1 MAHYRWFL
9 GAFSGLLLQA
19 CTSLSSDLEKSTPSL
34 PQAYQQQGKTAASP
48 VAAKVEAQWWR
59 AYNSPALNTLMQE
72 ALDDVAVLRQAQARI
87 LQAQAQARIAGA
99 SLLPELQGNLSAQR
113 DAPFSSSHGDSR
125 SQYVAGVFMSY
136 ELDVWGRNSAQANSA
151 LFQAQAA
158 EYELDVLRVSVQAQ
172 VVHLSLQTMG
182 DKQRVAIARQ
192 NLAVAQRLLS
202 LLEARLQAGAASPLE
217 LAQQRQLLASQQRK
231 LLVLEEQAIRTRVE
245 LTSLLGRTEIL
256 PEPQEDIAT
265 LQVPVLDAGLPSQLL
280 SQRPDIARIEAQLSA
295 AHADVHVAR
304 AAMYPSL
311 TLGARAGASGNHWE
325 ESLRHPVY
333 SLISG
338 LVAPIFNAGR
348 LEAGK
353 DLSDARLQEWLAQ
366 YRQTI
371 VQAYMDVEGVL
382 AQLHSLDAQ
391 AQTMELEWEQARL
404 AFQLAEARYR
414 SGSETLLSLLDA
426 QRTLYA
432 AQDVRV
438 SLMQSRLQSRAALFR
453 ALGGGWQAGSGG
465 LADQGTVAEAGV

>member
-1 MAHYRWFL
+1 MAHYRWIL

-48 VAAKVEAQWWR
+48 VTAKVEAQWWR

-113 DAPFSSSHGDSR
+113 DASFSSSHGDSR

-136 ELDVWGRNSAQANSA
+136 ELDLWGRNSAQANSA

>member
-1 MAHYRWFL
+1 MAQYRWIA
-9 GAFSGLLLQA
+9 GAMSTLVLQA
-19 CTSLSSDLEKSTPSL
+19 CGSLSSDLDKTPPTL
-34 PQAYQQQGKTAASP
+34 PQAYQQQAKATPSP
-48 VAAKVEAQWWR
+48 VLAQVEPQWWR
-59 AYNSPALNTLMQE
+59 AYNSPALNSLMQE
-72 ALDDVAVLRQAQARI
+72 ALKDVAVLRQAQARI

-99 SLLPELQGNLSAQR
+99 SLLPELQGNVSAQT
-113 DAPFSSSHGDSR
+113 DAPFSSSQGDSR

-136 ELDVWGRNSAQANSA
+136 ELDVWGRNRAQVDSAVF
-151 LFQAQAA
+151 LAQAA
-158 EYELDVLRVSVQAQ
+158 NYELDVLRVSVQAQ
-172 VVHLSLQTMG
+172 VVHLSLQTLG

-231 LLVLEEQAIRTRVE
+231 LFVLEEQATRTRVE
-245 LTSLLGRTEIL
+245 LATLLGRTDIM
-256 PEPQEDIAT
+256 PEPQENMAD
-265 LQVPVLDAGLPSQLL
+265 LQVPALEAGLPSQLL

-295 AHADVHVAR
+295 AHADVRVAR
-304 AAMYPSL
+304 AALYPSL

-348 LEAGK
+348 LQAGK

-391 AQTMELEWEQARL
+391 AQIMELEWEQARL

-465 LADQGTVAEAGV
+465 LADQGAVAQVGL

>member
-1 MAHYRWFL
+1 MAHYRWIA
-9 GAFSGLLLQA
+9 GIMSTLLLQA
-19 CTSLSSDLEKSTPSL
+19 CSSLSSDLDKTPPTL
-34 PQAYQQQGKTAASP
+34 PQAYQQQAKATPSP
-48 VAAKVEAQWWR
+48 VQAQVEPQWWR
-59 AYNSPALNTLMQE
+59 AYNSPALNSLMQE
-72 ALDDVAVLRQAQARI
+72 AVKDVAVLRQAQARI

-99 SLLPELQGNLSAQR
+99 SLLPELQGNVSVQR
-113 DAPFSSSHGDSR
+113 DAPFSSSHGDPR

-136 ELDVWGRNSAQANSA
+136 ELDVWGRNRALADSAVF
-151 LFQAQAA
+151 LAQAA
-158 EYELDVLRVSVQAQ
+158 NYELDVLRVSVQAQ
-172 VVHLSLQTMG
+172 VVHLSLQALG

-192 NLAVAQRLLS
+192 NLALAQRLLS

-231 LLVLEEQAIRTRVE
+231 LFVIEEQAIRTRVE
-245 LTSLLGRTEIL
+245 LATLLGRTEIM
-256 PEPQEDIAT
+256 PEPQEDIAD
-265 LQVPVLDAGLPSQLL
+265 LQVPELDAGLPAQLL

-295 AHADVHVAR
+295 AHADVQAAR

-348 LEAGK
+348 LQAGK
-353 DLSDARLQEWLAQ
+353 DLSDARLQEWLVQ

-391 AQTMELEWEQARL
+391 AQAMEREWEQARL

-465 LADQGTVAEAGV
+465 LADQGTVAQAGV

>member
-1 MAHYRWFL
+1 MRAYQWML
-9 GAFSGLLLQA
+9 GSASCVLLQA
-19 CTSLSSDLEKSTPSL
+19 CTSLPADLDQARPGL
-34 PQAYQQQGKTAASP
+34 PQAYQQAGVVPVSAA
-48 VAAKVEAQWWR
+48 VLKVEPDWWR
-59 AYNSPALNTLMQE
+59 AYHSPALNSLMKE
-72 ALDDVAVLRQAQARI
+72 ALGDVAVLRQAQARI
-87 LQAQAQARIAGA
+87 LQAQAQARMAGA
-99 SLLPELQGNLSAQR
+99 SLLPELQGNVSAQR
-113 DAPFSSSHGDSR
+113 DAPFSSGRGDSR
-125 SQYVAGVFMSY
+125 SQFVAGVFMSY
-136 ELDVWGRNSAQANSA
+136 ELDVWGRNRAQADSA
-151 LFQAQAA
+151 VFLAQAA
-158 EYELDVLRVSVQAQ
+158 NYELDVLRVSVQAQ

-217 LAQQRQLLASQQRK
+217 LAQQRQLQASQERK
-231 LLVLEEQAIRTRVE
+231 LFVLQEQAIRTRVE
-245 LTSLLGRTEIL
+245 LATLLGRTEIM
-256 PEPQEDIAT
+256 PEPREDIAS
-265 LQVPVLDAGLPSQLL
+265 LQVPELDAGLPSELL
-280 SQRPDIARIEAQLSA
+280 SQRPDIARIEALLSA
-295 AHADVHVAR
+295 AHADVQVAR

-353 DLSDARLQEWLAQ
+353 ELSDARLQEWLAQ

-391 AQTMELEWEQARL
+391 AQTMEREWEQARR

-453 ALGGGWQAGSGG
+453 ALGGGWQVGSGS
-465 LADQGTVAEAGV
+465 LADQGALAEVGV

>member
-1 MAHYRWFL
+1 MVHYRWML
-9 GAFSGLLLQA
+9 GTVSCLLLQA
-19 CTSLSSDLEKSTPSL
+19 CTSLSSDLEKTAPTL
-34 PQAYQQQGKTAASP
+34 PQAYQQQGKAAPSP
-48 VAAKVEAQWWR
+48 VLAKVEPEWWR

-72 ALDDVAVLRQAQARI
+72 ALEDVAVLRQAQARI

-136 ELDVWGRNSAQANSA
+136 ELDLWGRNSAQANSA
-151 LFQAQAA
+151 LFHAQAA
-158 EYELDVLRVSVQAQ
+158 AYELDVLRVSVQAQ
-172 VVHLSLQTMG
+172 VVHLSLQALG

-231 LLVLEEQAIRTRVE
+231 LLVLEEQAIRTRVD
-245 LTSLLGRTEIL
+245 LTTLLGRTEIL

-265 LQVPVLDAGLPSQLL
+265 LQVPMLDAGLPSQLL
-280 SQRPDIARIEAQLSA
+280 SQRPDIARIESQLSA

-311 TLGARAGASGNHWE
+311 TLGIRAGASGNHWE
-325 ESLRHPVY
+325 DSLRHPVY

-338 LVAPIFNAGR
+338 LIAPIFNAGR

-391 AQTMELEWEQARL
+391 AQTMEQEWEQAQL

-432 AQDVRV
+432 AQDLRV

-453 ALGGGWQAGSGG
+453 ALGGGWQASSGS

>member
-1 MAHYRWFL
+1 MAHYRWIA
-9 GAFSGLLLQA
+9 GIMSTLLLQA
-19 CTSLSSDLEKSTPSL
+19 CSSLSSDLDKTPPTL
-34 PQAYQQQGKTAASP
+34 PQAYQQQAKATPSP
-48 VAAKVEAQWWR
+48 VQAQVEPQWWR
-59 AYNSPALNTLMQE
+59 AYNSPALNSLMQE
-72 ALDDVAVLRQAQARI
+72 AVKDVAVLRQAQARI

-99 SLLPELQGNLSAQR
+99 SLLPELQGNVSVQR
-113 DAPFSSSHGDSR
+113 DAPFSSSHGDPR

-136 ELDVWGRNSAQANSA
+136 ELDVWGRNRALADSAVF
-151 LFQAQAA
+151 LAQAA
-158 EYELDVLRVSVQAQ
+158 NYELDVLRVSVQAQ
-172 VVHLSLQTMG
+172 VVHLSLQALG

-192 NLAVAQRLLS
+192 NLALAQRLLS

-231 LLVLEEQAIRTRVE
+231 LFVIEEQAIRTRVE
-245 LTSLLGRTEIL
+245 LATLLGRTEIM
-256 PEPQEDIAT
+256 PEPQEDIAD
-265 LQVPVLDAGLPSQLL
+265 LQVPKLDAGLPAQLL

-295 AHADVHVAR
+295 AHADVQVAR

-348 LEAGK
+348 LQAGK
-353 DLSDARLQEWLAQ
+353 DLSDARLQEWLVQ

-391 AQTMELEWEQARL
+391 AQAMEREWEQARL

-426 QRTLYA
+426 QRTLYT

-465 LADQGTVAEAGV
+465 LADQGTVAQAGV

>member
-1 MAHYRWFL
+1 MAHYRWIA
-9 GAFSGLLLQA
+9 GAMSTLVLQA
-19 CTSLSSDLEKSTPSL
+19 CGSLSSDLDKTPPTL
-34 PQAYQQQGKTAASP
+34 PQAYQQQAKATPSP
-48 VAAKVEAQWWR
+48 VLAQVEPEWWR
-59 AYNSPALNTLMQE
+59 AYNSPALNSLMQE
-72 ALDDVAVLRQAQARI
+72 ALKDVAVLRQAQARI

-113 DAPFSSSHGDSR
+113 DATFSSSHGDSR

-136 ELDVWGRNSAQANSA
+136 ELDVWGRNRAQADSA
-151 LFQAQAA
+151 VFLAQAA
-158 EYELDVLRVSVQAQ
+158 NYELDVLRVSVQAQ
-172 VVHLSLQTMG
+172 VVHLSLQALG

-231 LLVLEEQAIRTRVE
+231 LLVIEEQAIRTRVE
-245 LTSLLGRTEIL
+245 LATLLGRTEIM
-256 PEPQEDIAT
+256 PEPQEDIAS
-265 LQVPVLDAGLPSQLL
+265 LQVPVLEAGLPSQLL
-280 SQRPDIARIEAQLSA
+280 SQRPDIAHIEAQLSA
-295 AHADVHVAR
+295 AHADVYVAR

-382 AQLHSLDAQ
+382 AQLYSLDAQ

-438 SLMQSRLQSRAALFR
+438 SLMQARLQSRAALFR
-453 ALGGGWQAGSGG
+453 ALGGGWQAGSGS

>member
-1 MAHYRWFL
+1 MAHYRWIL

-48 VAAKVEAQWWR
+48 VTAKVEAQWWR

-136 ELDVWGRNSAQANSA
+136 ELDLWGRNSAQANSA

-280 SQRPDIARIEAQLSA
+280 SQRPDIARIESQLSA

-465 LADQGTVAEAGV
+465 LADQGAVAEAGV

>member
-1 MAHYRWFL
+1 MAHYRWML
-9 GAFSGLLLQA
+9 GTVSCLLLQA
-19 CTSLSSDLEKSTPSL
+19 CTSLSSDLEKTAPTL
-34 PQAYQQQGKTAASP
+34 PQAYQQQGKAAPSP
-48 VAAKVEAQWWR
+48 VLAKVEPEWWR

-72 ALDDVAVLRQAQARI
+72 ALEDVAVLRQAQARI

-136 ELDVWGRNSAQANSA
+136 ELDLWGRNSAQANSA

-158 EYELDVLRVSVQAQ
+158 AYELDVLRVSVQAQ
-172 VVHLSLQTMG
+172 VVHLSLQALG

-231 LLVLEEQAIRTRVE
+231 LFVLEEQAIRTRVD
-245 LTSLLGRTEIL
+245 LTTLLGRTEIM

-280 SQRPDIARIEAQLSA
+280 SQRPDIARIESQLSA

-311 TLGARAGASGNHWE
+311 ILGVRAGASGNHWE
-325 ESLRHPVY
+325 DSLRHPVY

-391 AQTMELEWEQARL
+391 AQTMEQEWEQAQL

-426 QRTLYA
+426 QRTLYS
-432 AQDVRV
+432 AQDLRV

-453 ALGGGWQAGSGG
+453 ALGGGWQAGSSS

>member
-1 MAHYRWFL
+1 MAHYRWIL

-19 CTSLSSDLEKSTPSL
+19 CTSLSSDLEKNTPSL
-34 PQAYQQQGKTAASP
+34 PQAYQQQGKPAASP
-48 VAAKVEAQWWR
+48 VTAKVEAQWWR

-136 ELDVWGRNSAQANSA
+136 ELDLWGRNSAQANSA

-280 SQRPDIARIEAQLSA
+280 SQRPDIARIESQLSA

>member
-1 MAHYRWFL
+1 MSTL
-9 GAFSGLLLQA
+9 VLQA
-19 CTSLSSDLEKSTPSL
+19 CGSLSSDLDKTPPTL
-34 PQAYQQQGKTAASP
+34 PQAYQQQAKATPSP
-48 VAAKVEAQWWR
+48 VLAQVEPQWWR
-59 AYNSPALNTLMQE
+59 AYNSPALNSLMQE
-72 ALDDVAVLRQAQARI
+72 ALKDVAVLRQAQARI

-99 SLLPELQGNLSAQR
+99 SLLPELQGNVSAQT
-113 DAPFSSSHGDSR
+113 DAPFSSSQGDSR

-136 ELDVWGRNSAQANSA
+136 ELDVWGRNRAQVDSAVF
-151 LFQAQAA
+151 LAQAA
-158 EYELDVLRVSVQAQ
+158 NYELDVLRVSVQAQ
-172 VVHLSLQTMG
+172 VVHLSLQTLG

-231 LLVLEEQAIRTRVE
+231 LFVLEEQATRTRVE
-245 LTSLLGRTEIL
+245 LATLLGRTDIM
-256 PEPQEDIAT
+256 PEPQENMAD
-265 LQVPVLDAGLPSQLL
+265 LQVPALEAGLPSQLL

-295 AHADVHVAR
+295 AHADVRVAR
-304 AAMYPSL
+304 AALYPSL

-348 LEAGK
+348 LQAGK

-391 AQTMELEWEQARL
+391 AQIMELEWEQARL

-465 LADQGTVAEAGV
+465 LADQGAVAQVGL

>member
-1 MAHYRWFL
+1 MSTL
-9 GAFSGLLLQA
+9 VLQA
-19 CTSLSSDLEKSTPSL
+19 CGSLSSDLDKTPPTL
-34 PQAYQQQGKTAASP
+34 PQAYQQQAKATPSP
-48 VAAKVEAQWWR
+48 VLAQVEPQWWR
-59 AYNSPALNTLMQE
+59 AYNSPALNSLMQE
-72 ALDDVAVLRQAQARI
+72 ALKDVAVLRQAQARI

-99 SLLPELQGNLSAQR
+99 SLLPELQGNVSAQT
-113 DAPFSSSHGDSR
+113 DAPFSSSQGDSR

-136 ELDVWGRNSAQANSA
+136 ELDVWGRNRAQVDSAVF
-151 LFQAQAA
+151 LAQAA
-158 EYELDVLRVSVQAQ
+158 NYELDVLRVSVQAQ
-172 VVHLSLQTMG
+172 VVHLSLQTLG

-192 NLAVAQRLLS
+192 NLAVAQRLLG

-231 LLVLEEQAIRTRVE
+231 LFVLEEQAMRTRVE
-245 LTSLLGRTEIL
+245 LATLLGRTDIM
-256 PEPQEDIAT
+256 PEPQEDMAD
-265 LQVPVLDAGLPSQLL
+265 LQVPELEAGLPSQLL

-295 AHADVHVAR
+295 AHADVRVAR
-304 AAMYPSL
+304 AALYPSL

-348 LEAGK
+348 LQAGK

-391 AQTMELEWEQARL
+391 AQIMELEWEQARL

-465 LADQGTVAEAGV
+465 LADQGAVAQVGL

>member
-1 MAHYRWFL
+1 MAHYRWIA
-9 GAFSGLLLQA
+9 GIMSTLLLQA
-19 CTSLSSDLEKSTPSL
+19 CSSLSSDLDKTPPTL
-34 PQAYQQQGKTAASP
+34 PQAYQQRAKATPSP
-48 VAAKVEAQWWR
+48 VQAQVEPQWWR
-59 AYNSPALNTLMQE
+59 AYNSPALNSLMQE
-72 ALDDVAVLRQAQARI
+72 AVKDVAVLRQAQARI

-99 SLLPELQGNLSAQR
+99 SLLPELQGNVSVQR
-113 DAPFSSSHGDSR
+113 DAPFSSSHGDPR

-136 ELDVWGRNSAQANSA
+136 ELDVWGRNRALADSAVF
-151 LFQAQAA
+151 LAQAA
-158 EYELDVLRVSVQAQ
+158 NYELDVLRVSVQAQ
-172 VVHLSLQTMG
+172 VVHLSLQALG

-231 LLVLEEQAIRTRVE
+231 LFVIEEQAIRTRVE
-245 LTSLLGRTEIL
+245 LATLLGRTEIM
-256 PEPQEDIAT
+256 PEPQEDIAD
-265 LQVPVLDAGLPSQLL
+265 LQVPELDAGLPAQLL

-295 AHADVHVAR
+295 AHADVQVAR

-348 LEAGK
+348 LQAGK
-353 DLSDARLQEWLAQ
+353 DLSDARLQEWLVQ

-391 AQTMELEWEQARL
+391 AQAMEREWEQARL

-465 LADQGTVAEAGV
+465 LADQGTVAQAGV

>member
-1 MAHYRWFL
+1 MAHYRWIL

-34 PQAYQQQGKTAASP
+34 PLAYQQQGKTAASP
-48 VAAKVEAQWWR
+48 VTAKVEAQWWR

-136 ELDVWGRNSAQANSA
+136 ELDLWGRNSAQANSA

-256 PEPQEDIAT
+256 LEPQEDIAT

-280 SQRPDIARIEAQLSA
+280 SQRPDIARIESQLSA

>member
-1 MAHYRWFL
+1 MAHYRWIA
-9 GAFSGLLLQA
+9 GAMSTLLLQA
-19 CTSLSSDLEKSTPSL
+19 CSSLSSDLDKTPPTL
-34 PQAYQQQGKTAASP
+34 PQSYQQQAKATPSP
-48 VAAKVEAQWWR
+48 VLAQVEPQWWR
-59 AYNSPALNTLMQE
+59 AYNSPGLNSLMQE
-72 ALDDVAVLRQAQARI
+72 ALKDVAVLRQAQARI

-99 SLLPELQGNLSAQR
+99 SLLPELQGNVSAQR

-125 SQYVAGVFMSY
+125 SHYVAGVFMSY
-136 ELDVWGRNSAQANSA
+136 ELDVWGRNRAQADSA
-151 LFQAQAA
+151 VFLAQAA
-158 EYELDVLRVSVQAQ
+158 NYELDVLRVSVQAQ
-172 VVHLSLQTMG
+172 VVHLSLQALG

-192 NLAVAQRLLS
+192 NLALAQRLLS
-202 LLEARLQAGAASPLE
+202 LLEARFQAGAASPLE

-231 LLVLEEQAIRTRVE
+231 LFVIEEQAIRTRVE
-245 LTSLLGRTEIL
+245 LATLLGRTEIM
-256 PEPQEDIAT
+256 PEPQEDMAN
-265 LQVPVLDAGLPSQLL
+265 LQVPELDAGLPSQLL

-295 AHADVHVAR
+295 AHADVQVAR
-304 AAMYPSL
+304 AALYPSL
-311 TLGARAGASGNHWE
+311 TLGARAGASCNHWE

-348 LEAGK
+348 LQAGK

-438 SLMQSRLQSRAALFR
+438 SLMLSRLQSRAALFR

-465 LADQGTVAEAGV
+465 LADQGAVAQAGV

>member
-1 MAHYRWFL
+1 MAHYRWIA
-9 GAFSGLLLQA
+9 GAMSTLLLQA
-19 CTSLSSDLEKSTPSL
+19 CGSLSSDLDKTPPTL
-34 PQAYQQQGKTAASP
+34 PQAYQQQVKATSSP
-48 VAAKVEAQWWR
+48 VLAQVEPEWWR
-59 AYNSPALNTLMQE
+59 AYNSPALNSLMQE
-72 ALDDVAVLRQAQARI
+72 ALKDVAVLRQAQARI

-136 ELDVWGRNSAQANSA
+136 ELDVWGRNRAQANSA
-151 LFQAQAA
+151 VFLVQAA
-158 EYELDVLRVSVQAQ
+158 NYELDVLRVSVQAQ
-172 VVHLSLQTMG
+172 VVHLSLQALG

-231 LLVLEEQAIRTRVE
+231 LFVIEEQAIRTRVE
-245 LTSLLGRTEIL
+245 LATLLGRTEIM
-256 PEPQEDIAT
+256 PEPQEDIAS
-265 LQVPVLDAGLPSQLL
+265 LQVPVLEAGLPSQLL

-453 ALGGGWQAGSGG
+453 ALGGGWQAGSGS
-465 LADQGTVAEAGV
+465 LADQGALTQAGV

>member
-1 MAHYRWFL
+1 MAHYRWML
-9 GAFSGLLLQA
+9 GTVSCLLLQA
-19 CTSLSSDLEKSTPSL
+19 CTSLSSDLEKTAPTL
-34 PQAYQQQGKTAASP
+34 PQAYQQQGKAAPSP
-48 VAAKVEAQWWR
+48 VLAKVEPEWWR

-72 ALDDVAVLRQAQARI
+72 ALEDVAVLRQAQARI

-136 ELDVWGRNSAQANSA
+136 ELDLWGRNSAQANSA

-158 EYELDVLRVSVQAQ
+158 AYELDVLRVSVQAQ
-172 VVHLSLQTMG
+172 VVHLSLQALG

-202 LLEARLQAGAASPLE
+202 FLEARLQAGAASPLE

-231 LLVLEEQAIRTRVE
+231 LFVLEEQAIRTRVD
-245 LTSLLGRTEIL
+245 LTTLLGRTEIM

-280 SQRPDIARIEAQLSA
+280 SQRPDIARIESQLSA

-311 TLGARAGASGNHWE
+311 TLGVRAGASGNHWE
-325 ESLRHPVY
+325 DSLRHPVY

-391 AQTMELEWEQARL
+391 AQTMEQEWEQAQL

-426 QRTLYA
+426 QRTLYS
-432 AQDVRV
+432 AQDLRV

-453 ALGGGWQAGSGG
+453 ALGGGWQAGSSS

>member
-1 MAHYRWFL
+1 MSTL
-9 GAFSGLLLQA
+9 VLQA
-19 CTSLSSDLEKSTPSL
+19 CSSLSSDLDKTPPTL
-34 PQAYQQQGKTAASP
+34 PQAYQQQAKATPSP
-48 VAAKVEAQWWR
+48 VLAQVEPQWWR
-59 AYNSPALNTLMQE
+59 AYNSPALNSLMQE
-72 ALDDVAVLRQAQARI
+72 ALKDVAVLRQAQARI

-99 SLLPELQGNLSAQR
+99 SLLPELQGNVSAQT
-113 DAPFSSSHGDSR
+113 DAPFSSSQGDSR

-136 ELDVWGRNSAQANSA
+136 ELDVWGRNRAQVDSAVF
-151 LFQAQAA
+151 LAQAA
-158 EYELDVLRVSVQAQ
+158 NYELDVLRVSVQAQ
-172 VVHLSLQTMG
+172 VVHLSLQTLG

-231 LLVLEEQAIRTRVE
+231 LFVLEEQATRTRVE
-245 LTSLLGRTEIL
+245 LATLLGRTEIM
-256 PEPQEDIAT
+256 PEPQEDIAS
-265 LQVPVLDAGLPSQLL
+265 LQVPELEAGLPSQLL

-295 AHADVHVAR
+295 AHADVRVAR
-304 AAMYPSL
+304 AALYPSL

-348 LEAGK
+348 LQAGK

-391 AQTMELEWEQARL
+391 AQIMELEWEQARL

-465 LADQGTVAEAGV
+465 LADQGAVAQVGL

>member
-1 MAHYRWFL
+1 MVPYRWVL
-9 GAFSGLLLQA
+9 GTLSTVLLQA
-19 CTSLSSDLEKSTPSL
+19 CTSLSTDLDKAAPAL
-34 PQAYQQQGKTAASP
+34 PQNYQQAASTAAAP
-48 VAAKVEAQWWR
+48 GVQVEPQWWR
-59 AYNSPALNTLMQE
+59 AYNSPGLNALMQE
-72 ALDDVAVLRQAQARI
+72 ALGDVAVLRQAQARV
-87 LQAQAQARIAGA
+87 LQAQARARIAGA

-125 SQYVAGVFMSY
+125 SQFVAGVFMSY
-136 ELDVWGRNSAQANSA
+136 ELDLWGRNSAQANSA

-158 EYELDVLRVSVQAQ
+158 GYELDVLRVSVQAQ
-172 VVHLSLQTMG
+172 VVHLSLQALG

-231 LLVLEEQAIRTRVE
+231 LFVLEEQAIRTRVE
-245 LTSLLGRTEIL
+245 LSTLLGRTEIL
-256 PEPQEDIAT
+256 PEPLEDIAN
-265 LQVPVLDAGLPSQLL
+265 LQVPELQAGLPSQLL
-280 SQRPDIARIEAQLSA
+280 AQRPDIARIESQLAA

-304 AAMYPSL
+304 AALYPSL
-311 TLGARAGASGNHWE
+311 TLSARAGASGDHWQD
-325 ESLRHPVY
+325 SLRHPVY

-348 LEAGK
+348 LAAGK

-382 AQLHSLDAQ
+382 AQLQSLDAQ
-391 AQTMELEWEQARL
+391 AQIMELEWEQAKL

-453 ALGGGWQAGSGG
+453 ALGGGWQARSGSV
-465 LADQGTVAEAGV
+465 ADDGALTQAGV